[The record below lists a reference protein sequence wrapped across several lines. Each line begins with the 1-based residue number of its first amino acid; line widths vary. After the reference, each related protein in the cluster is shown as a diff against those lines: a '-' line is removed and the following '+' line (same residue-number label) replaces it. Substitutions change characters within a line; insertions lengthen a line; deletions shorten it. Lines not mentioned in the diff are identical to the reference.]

1 MMIFRIQKKKL
12 TRSES
17 HQRQWESFSG
27 RDLDG
32 DKNKNKKNI
41 EDMMMSFTS
50 TNKCRNVIVPP
61 RGGNNNGVL
70 TIQYTVVV
78 CVVV

>member
-32 DKNKNKKNI
+32 DKKKTKNI

>member
-1 MMIFRIQKKKL
+1 MIKKK
-12 TRSES
+12 T
-17 HQRQWESFSG
+17 
-27 RDLDG
+27 
-32 DKNKNKKNI
+32 KNI

-70 TIQYTVVV
+70 TIQYTVVEFV